1 MSHINI
7 LKSAC
12 LATLRAYRQGLHEAL
27 SVEMLNTGD
36 RLAIAALT
44 TMIVETDNSIRAKEY
59 ELTQLVHF

>member
-27 SVEMLNTGD
+27 VVEQANAND
-36 RLAIAALT
+36 RLAVAALT
-44 TMIVETDNSIRAKEY
+44 TMLVETDNAVRAKEL
-59 ELTQLVHF
+59 ELLQLAQF